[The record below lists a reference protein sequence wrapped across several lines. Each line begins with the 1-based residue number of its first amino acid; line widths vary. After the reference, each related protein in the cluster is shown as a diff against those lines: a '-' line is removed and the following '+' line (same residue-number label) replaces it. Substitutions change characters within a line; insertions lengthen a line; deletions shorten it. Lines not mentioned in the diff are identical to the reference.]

1 MKRQLLDKSRKL
13 LAEANPFDLVWGIE
27 LRVDD
32 PDAHDP
38 RLWREHNLLG
48 QDLSTVL
55 SISVATTRPVRHT
68 PPLFLNY
75 VRPHRPSEFMRLTP
89 LNCCAFGFRQSFAS
103 VVLRSYR
110 SIFLT
115 RQVTTA
121 PMCRLSPLAPSLP
134 SWILLRSSISVRTL
148 SEAQ

>member
-55 SISVATTRPVRHT
+55 LS
-68 PPLFLNY
+68 
-75 VRPHRPSEFMRLTP
+75 PSPQHDRFGTP
-89 LNCCAFGFRQSFAS
+89 LLF
-103 VVLRSYR
+103 
-110 SIFLT
+110 SIMH
-115 RQVTTA
+115 A
-121 PMCRLSPLAPSLP
+121 H
-134 SWILLRSSISVRTL
+134 IVRGN
-148 SEAQ
+148 S